1 MANIGIQNQYL
12 KLSLNDYQI
21 LLSVL
26 IIVLKSIYMHATNR
40 IQNKKVDIVILQ
52 IDIRFTTVPF
62 KSLSDKYVEDIVIFL
77 ALMIIYNYFL
87 KK

>member
-52 IDIRFTTVPF
+52 IDIRFTTVPL
-62 KSLSDKYVEDIVIFL
+62 KSLSDNNVEDIVIFL